1 MTAADHML
9 DRYAALAVKI
19 GVNVQPGQTL
29 VVNAPLSTAELV
41 RKIAK
46 TAYQA
51 GAKHVHTDWTDDEL
65 TRIRYDLAPDE
76 AFTEFPMWRAK
87 AYEEMAENGAAF
99 LFITATNPD
108 LLKGVNPER
117 IAAANKAAGTAM
129 YTFRSYT
136 MNNRVSWSV
145 IAAPS
150 PAWAAKVFPNLPE
163 SEQLNALWDA
173 IFRATRIDA
182 DDPVTAWR
190 NHQAALNEKVTYLN
204 GKQYRCLHF
213 KAPGT
218 DLSVQLP
225 PGHRWLGGG
234 SVNANGTPFMANIP
248 TEEVFTAPL
257 KEGVNGVVRST
268 KPLNHNGNLIENF
281 TLRFERGR
289 IVEVTAETGF
299 EVLQKVIETD
309 EGARY
314 LGEVAL
320 VPHRSPISQSNL
332 IFYNTLFDE
341 NASNHLA
348 IGNAYPVCLEDGAN
362 LSREEL
368 EQRGLNTSL
377 MHVDFMIGSAE
388 MDIDGELADGTR
400 EPVFRGGNWAF

>member
-1 MTAADHML
+1 MNAADRML
-9 DRYAALAVKI
+9 DRYAELAVKI

-29 VVNAPLSTAELV
+29 VINAPLCTAELV

-46 TAYQA
+46 TAYLT
-51 GAKHVHTDWTDDEL
+51 GAKHVYTEWTDDEL
-65 TRIRYDLAPDE
+65 TRLQYDLAPYE
-76 AFTEFPMWRAK
+76 ALTEYPMWRAK
-87 AYEEMAENGAAF
+87 AYEELAENGAAF
-99 LFITATNPD
+99 LFIIATDPD

-117 IAAANKAAGTAM
+117 IAAADKAMRTAM
-129 YTFRSYT
+129 YTFRNYT
-136 MNNRVSWSV
+136 MNNSVSWSV

-163 SEQLNALWDA
+163 SEQVSALWNA
-173 IFRATRIDA
+173 IFRATRTDV

-225 PGHRWLGGG
+225 PGHRWQGGA
-234 SVNANGTPFMANIP
+234 SVTANGVPFTANIP
-248 TEEVFTAPL
+248 TEEVYTAPL
-257 KEGVNGVVRST
+257 KDGVNGVVSST
-268 KPLNHNGNLIENF
+268 MPLSHNGNLIENF

-299 EVLQKVIETD
+299 DVLQKLIETD
-309 EGARY
+309 EGSRY

-320 VPHRSPISQSNL
+320 VPHQSPISQSNL
-332 IFYNTLFDE
+332 IFYNTLIDE

-348 IGNAYPVCLEDGAN
+348 IGNAYPVCLEGGDN
-362 LSREEL
+362 LSPEEM

-400 EPVFRGGNWAF
+400 EPIFRNGNWAF